1 MIILFEINYFRD
13 VLLYDRIDEY
23 DALPDK
29 TFAGYQ
35 FFATECKN
43 KEYVAFIDDDVF
55 IKVHEL
61 KSHFKNISPESP
73 EVRCLKGKCIAE
85 TGEVTTNKVYKE
97 NNYSL

>member
-1 MIILFEINYFRD
+1 M
-13 VLLYDRIDEY
+13 LLYDRIDEY